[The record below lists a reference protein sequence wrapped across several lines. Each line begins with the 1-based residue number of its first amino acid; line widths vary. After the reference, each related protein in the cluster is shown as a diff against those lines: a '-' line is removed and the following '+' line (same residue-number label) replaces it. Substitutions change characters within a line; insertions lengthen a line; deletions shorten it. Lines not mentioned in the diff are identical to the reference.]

1 MGRGG
6 NEAGIYFYIYYI
18 DCFLVRRSP
27 HRGTLE
33 NGSPGG
39 FHECESLENLI
50 HGTFILIAFSIFV
63 ISAEIGQ
70 GIFFL
75 IWCIFELDCSDPL
88 RINVVAWGIYIG
100 CLEYWCTWDKQIYV
114 VLGPQWGTIK
124 ISKSGLESGTWAVCR
139 LEIKKHTHLSPS
151 TLGVLKTWPF
161 LKGSR
166 NNFPS
171 WFSRCNFDFYPIIS
185 YHFNTLYKRILE
197 VGVATTSFRFRKSK
211 SGGSA
216 EWM

>member
-1 MGRGG
+1 MARL
-6 NEAGIYFYIYYI
+6 FS
-18 DCFLVRRSP
+18 LRSLLLLS
-27 HRGTLE
+27 RLKLDRVT
-33 NGSPGG
+33 
-39 FHECESLENLI
+39 
-50 HGTFILIAFSIFV
+50 
-63 ISAEIGQ
+63 
-70 GIFFL
+70 FFL

-88 RINVVAWGIYIG
+88 RINVVAWGIYIYIYIYIG

-114 VLGPQWGTIK
+114 VLGPQWGTIR

-139 LEIKKHTHLSPS
+139 LEIKKHMHLSPS